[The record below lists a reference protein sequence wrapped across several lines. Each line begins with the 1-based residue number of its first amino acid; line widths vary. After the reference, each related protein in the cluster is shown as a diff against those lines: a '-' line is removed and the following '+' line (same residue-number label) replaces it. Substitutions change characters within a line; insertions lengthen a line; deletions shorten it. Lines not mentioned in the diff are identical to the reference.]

1 MSNSW
6 PPTILV
12 RLTGKPRVLR
22 KSTDARSFNWS
33 TDDWRK
39 IRGWE
44 VERWF
49 ERLPL
54 YLLEEP
60 KRKKVLQALTHALE
74 LVEAGKLKLTRHL

>member
-1 MSNSW
+1 MNDCENALNTMRKKTRPSSRIAAK
-6 PPTILV
+6 TLV
-12 RLTGKPRVLR
+12 RELG
-22 KSTDARSFNWS
+22 
-33 TDDWRK
+33 DDWRK

-74 LVEAGKLKLTRHL
+74 LVEAGKLKLTRHLL